1 MPALSVLI
9 PSFNDE
15 RIFRAIQNLE
25 GRDKQQV
32 QIVIQ
37 DAGSQ
42 PELVNRIES
51 CLDEQ
56 TDKLVVESDE
66 GIFDGINKGIKNC
79 DGEFILTIGS
89 DDVCP
94 LELITSF
101 LNTNDNEDLTL
112 YNVKMFDK
120 KGMVR
125 RFWPAA
131 PFSRM
136 RYRMG
141 IQYPH
146 FGMILR
152 SSIYYEIGL
161 FNHHNKINA
170 DYEFFDKLTKKK
182 NLRARRDSKN
192 SIYMQLGGTSTESG
206 WRVLQHQRLILKYI
220 FLNSPD
226 LVLAIFLKW
235 FYKLNQVYLARRIRE
250 KVFF

>member
-1 MPALSVLI
+1 MPTLSILI

-15 RIFRAIQNLE
+15 RIFRAIHSLE
-25 GRDKQQV
+25 GREEQRV
-32 QIVIQ
+32 QIVVQ
-37 DAGSQ
+37 DAGSK
-42 PELVNRIES
+42 PELIDRIKS
-51 CLDEQ
+51 CLDGQ
-56 TDKLVVESDE
+56 TDKLIVESDE

-101 LNTNDNEDLTL
+101 LEVDDNQDLTL

-120 KGMVR
+120 NGVVR
-125 RFWPAA
+125 RFWPAS

-136 RYRMG
+136 RYRLG

-152 SSIYYEIGL
+152 SSIYHEIGL

-170 DYEFFDKLTKKK
+170 DYEFFDNLTKKE
-182 NLRARRDSKN
+182 NLRTRRDTNN
-192 SIYMQLGGTSTESG
+192 SIYMQLGGTSTENG

-220 FLNSPD
+220 LMNSPD
-226 LVLAIFLKW
+226 LVPAIFLKW
-235 FYKLNQVYLARRIRE
+235 FYKLNQVYLARRIHE
-250 KVFF
+250 KVPF